1 MGAYALVSFS
11 VSCHIQTTEVK
22 SVNVPARAQ
31 FHEARQFTDTANFT
45 LRCLVCQLG
54 VKGEKEAME
63 HAKASG
69 HQSFGEY

>member
-1 MGAYALVSFS
+1 MVHVRIRPCEPQS
-11 VSCHIQTTEVK
+11 VISI
-22 SVNVPARAQ
+22 PRAQ

-63 HAKASG
+63 HAKATG